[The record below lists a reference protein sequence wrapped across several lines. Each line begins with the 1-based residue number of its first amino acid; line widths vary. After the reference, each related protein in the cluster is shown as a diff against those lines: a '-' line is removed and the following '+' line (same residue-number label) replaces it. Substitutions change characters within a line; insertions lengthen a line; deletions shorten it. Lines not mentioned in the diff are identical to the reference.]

1 MCFRRVQGSSSCSL
15 PDPETGLNSLENVWV
30 ETPCSGLEYHRHHD
44 DQAYKRE
51 KLSPAVHSVS
61 GGGGGGGLRGRND
74 NTNDGSS
81 ADDRCYRCVPAT
93 TFGGGSGGS
102 FFASG
107 GDGDG
112 DDDGFNGNGKG
123 HELRTIGRGRGGP
136 GSDEPLVGR
145 GRLRR
150 SRDRRRRRPREH
162 SGESEED
169 EDRGIAGTRLAEAE
183 EAGSVKRGG
192 GGGGAGEALAA
203 GVVAALLSGVAA
215 AAAAAAVKVGD
226 ERDEGGS
233 AVGTT
238 ISSLLSPV
246 YGGTTGRVGRR
257 GAVGGRGGG
266 LGGITSGEDTSAVDS
281 GRPEANH
288 GGRGDGREPEG
299 ATGTAPDAAASGKL
313 YKMSPEWRDSRVGLA
328 RSLQVMSPTP
338 KNPIFLR
345 VVGESGGGGGDE
357 TRRRTPL

>member
-1 MCFRRVQGSSSCSL
+1 MAARDNGAAPVTPAARWRRYRHQGGSSTMRRLLAGSVLTPLLLLLLELRVAPCFAAATRIFPGEAAKSRSYPLSSIPGSSSCSL

-61 GGGGGGGLRGRND
+61 GGGGGGGGLRGRND

-93 TFGGGSGGS
+93 TFGGGGGGS

-107 GDGDG
+107 DDGDG

-192 GGGGAGEALAA
+192 GG
-203 GVVAALLSGVAA
+203 
-215 AAAAAAVKVGD
+215 
-226 ERDEGGS
+226 
-233 AVGTT
+233 
-238 ISSLLSPV
+238 
-246 YGGTTGRVGRR
+246 
-257 GAVGGRGGG
+257 
-266 LGGITSGEDTSAVDS
+266 
-281 GRPEANH
+281 
-288 GGRGDGREPEG
+288 
-299 ATGTAPDAAASGKL
+299 
-313 YKMSPEWRDSRVGLA
+313 
-328 RSLQVMSPTP
+328 
-338 KNPIFLR
+338 
-345 VVGESGGGGGDE
+345 
-357 TRRRTPL
+357 